1 MSSSAP
7 ALPSRHESRPFA
19 QSLPATLLAGAAEPF
34 YLVLSEPSWI
44 FLAGLGIFLFRPPDL
59 DLFHLDRIAF
69 GLLIF
74 VGLMR
79 IFLLKEKLPWIR
91 SVSLPM
97 AGLLLLSLYSALAQ
111 PFDAQTWSLLAAK
124 FLVPFTL
131 FHLACLIFNDP
142 YSLRRFEIFCLIV
155 LGYLAFVSIASL
167 LGAAWLIYP
176 KYILDEGLGIHADR
190 ARGPFL
196 QAVAN
201 GVSLNLLGL
210 LAVDCW
216 RRGRLRGVRALLL
229 AAVPLAILATM
240 TRAVWLSFAASI
252 AALLF
257 LTRSSRVRRACAG
270 LAIAASVGT
279 VFALSMAGCRTALED
294 RLQERSPVEFRI
306 SIYQVGWEMAL
317 EKPWLGWG
325 QNQMPA
331 EIAQRMSDYRPDTY
345 CAHNT
350 FLEIL
355 VEQGFVGF
363 ILYAWMIFGLFRL
376 ARHSPGNS
384 GPEKWDSDSRRTW
397 LVLLGVYLL
406 NASFVVLNYQFVNAL
421 FFTIAGILASQQKC
435 SPHKTDVTQC
445 PDREPL

>member
-1 MSSSAP
+1 MS
-7 ALPSRHESRPFA
+7 
-19 QSLPATLLAGAAEPF
+19 AAEPLYF
-34 YLVLSEPSWI
+34 LLCAPWLI
-44 FLAGLGIFLFRPPDL
+44 FLATLGIFLFRPPDL
-59 DLFHLDRIAF
+59 NLFHLDRIAF

-74 VGLMR
+74 AVLMR
-79 IFLLKEKLPWIR
+79 TFLVNEKLPWVR
-91 SVSLPM
+91 SISLPM
-97 AGLLLLSLYSALAQ
+97 IGLLLLSVYSALTQ

-124 FLVPFTL
+124 FLVPFML
-131 FHLACLIFNDP
+131 FHLACLTFNHQR
-142 YSLRRFEIFCLIV
+142 SLQRFEIFCLMV
-155 LGYLAFVSIASL
+155 LGYLTCVSIASL
-167 LGAAWLIYP
+167 LGANWLIYP
-176 KYILDEGLGIHADR
+176 KYILDEGVGIHADR

-216 RRGRLRGVRALLL
+216 RRGGLRGLRALLL

-252 AALLF
+252 AALLL
-257 LTRSSRVRRACAG
+257 LTHSSRVRRACAG
-270 LAIAASVGT
+270 LAIAASIGL

-294 RLQERSPVEFRI
+294 RLQERSPIEFRL
-306 SIYQVGWEMAL
+306 SIYQVGWEMAM
-317 EKPWLGWG
+317 EKPWFGWG

-345 CAHNT
+345 CAHNS

-363 ILYAWMIFGLFRL
+363 AFYIWMISGLFKL
-376 ARHSPGNS
+376 ARQSSRAVRN
-384 GPEKWDSDSRRTW
+384 EWDNDSRRTW

-421 FFTIAGILASQQKC
+421 FFTIAGILAAQQTYSC
-435 SPHKTDVTQC
+435 AASNVNDCRDRSPA
-445 PDREPL
+445 